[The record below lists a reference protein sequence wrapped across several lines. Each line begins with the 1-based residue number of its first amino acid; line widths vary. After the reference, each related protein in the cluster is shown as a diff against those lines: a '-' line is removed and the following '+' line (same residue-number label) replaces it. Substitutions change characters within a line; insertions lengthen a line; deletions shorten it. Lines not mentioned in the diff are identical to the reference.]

1 MTSVGTGNTFGNWKI
16 CLLLFGERWKNGG
29 KGILN
34 KVWGISIFKGRVR
47 DSYTSDFQNW
57 KRKKAFLLRLV
68 DLIKENY
75 ETSKSEVH
83 DIIEDKENGAGDE
96 NNSDDEDIMFFIDDE
111 EEKGF

>member
-1 MTSVGTGNTFGNWKI
+1 MEPKVYWTKYEESPFSKGGLEIVTQVTFKI
-16 CLLLFGERWKNGG
+16 EKE
-29 KGILN
+29 K
-34 KVWGISIFKGRVR
+34 
-47 DSYTSDFQNW
+47 
-57 KRKKAFLLRLV
+57 KRFLLRLV